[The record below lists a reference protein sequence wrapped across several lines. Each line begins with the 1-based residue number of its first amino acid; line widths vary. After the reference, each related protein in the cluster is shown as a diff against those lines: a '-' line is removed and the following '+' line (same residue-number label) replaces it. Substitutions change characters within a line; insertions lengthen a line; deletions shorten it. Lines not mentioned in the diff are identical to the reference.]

1 MQNRRIERKEECY
14 DYLLDRLVPAV
25 SLVALNLP
33 HHVHSLDHLAREEAS
48 YSRNKVLRML

>member
-1 MQNRRIERKEECY
+1 MRIRRIERKEEHY

-33 HHVHSLDHLAREEAS
+33 HHVHSLDHLAREELS
-48 YSRNKVLRML
+48 YSRNKFLRL